1 MVAFMKGSGM
11 PPRKFNAAAAW
22 LVLIGCLFALL
33 YYGYQRLQIRV
44 ETGDSLPEY
53 STYRADP
60 KGLKAFYESLR
71 ETENITVSRRL
82 QPSRVL
88 PSGEN
93 QVLIFAGVSPYGM
106 LVSEEDSELLDH
118 WLATGGRL
126 IIAFRPEKILESA
139 TENPESGNRPQKDTT
154 FTNPWGDL
162 IRRWGAHLTSIKD
175 AQPGRAE
182 SILFP
187 AGSRWF
193 GQNVFDKLTPEWKSI
208 AVLGGKNVIV
218 ERAVGPG
225 SIALLADTYP
235 LSNEALATDRQTD
248 FLIWL
253 IKDRTG
259 GVFDEI
265 HLGLAE
271 HPGIMA
277 LARRYGLQGTLI
289 SIVAVLLLF
298 IWRCQYSLLPRR
310 RSDKQEFAVSGS
322 GSEQTFLN
330 LLQRSIPEKDLLRT
344 CIKTW
349 LKTAKPTAAQ
359 LATVEKFRP
368 DADQPNRTVD
378 RYNQLT
384 TLLSEK
390 L

>member
-1 MVAFMKGSGM
+1 M
-11 PPRKFNAAAAW
+11 PPPKFNATAAW
-22 LVLIGCLFALL
+22 FILIGCLFALL
-33 YYGYQRLQIRV
+33 FYGYQMLQIRV

-60 KGLKAFYESLR
+60 KGLKVFYESVR
-71 ETENITVSRRL
+71 ETDNITVSRRL
-82 QPSRVL
+82 QPSRIL

-139 TENPESGNRPQKDTT
+139 TENPESGSHPQKDTT
-154 FTNPWGDL
+154 SSIPWGDL
-162 IRRWGAHLTSIKD
+162 IRRWGAQLTAIKE
-175 AQPGRAE
+175 AQPGTAE

-187 AGSRWF
+187 AASRWF

-208 AVLGGKNVIV
+208 AEQGGKNVIV

-225 SIALLADTYP
+225 SIALLSDTYP
-235 LSNEALATDRQTD
+235 LSNEALAADRQTD

-253 IKDRTG
+253 INDRAG
-259 GVFDEI
+259 VVFDEI

-271 HPGIMA
+271 HPGIMT
-277 LARRYGLQGTLI
+277 LARRYGLQGSLV

-310 RSDKQEFAVSGS
+310 KSDIQEFSVSGS
-322 GSEQTFLN
+322 SSEQTFLN

-344 CIKTW
+344 CIATW
-349 LKTAKPTAAQ
+349 LKTAKPTAAH
-359 LATVEKFRP
+359 LAIAEKFRLDESAP
-368 DADQPNRTVD
+368 ERAVD
-378 RYNQLT
+378 GYNHLT
-384 TLLSEK
+384 ALLNEK

>member
-1 MVAFMKGSGM
+1 M
-11 PPRKFNAAAAW
+11 PPRKFNATAAW
-22 LVLIGCLFALL
+22 FILIGCLFALL
-33 YYGYQRLQIRV
+33 FYGYQMLQIRI

-60 KGLKAFYESLR
+60 KGLKAFYESVR
-71 ETENITVSRRL
+71 ETDNITVSRRL
-82 QPSRVL
+82 QPSRIL
-88 PSGEN
+88 PSGKN
-93 QVLIFAGVSPYGM
+93 QVLIFAGVSPSGM

-139 TENPESGNRPQKDTT
+139 IENPERGSHPQKDIASSI
-154 FTNPWGDL
+154 PWGDL
-162 IRRWGAHLTSIKD
+162 IRRWGAHLTSIKE
-175 AQPGRAE
+175 AQPGKAE

-187 AGSRWF
+187 AASRWF

-208 AVLGGKNVIV
+208 AVQGGKNVIV
-218 ERAVGPG
+218 ERAIGPG
-225 SIALLADTYP
+225 SIALLSDTYP
-235 LSNEALATDRQTD
+235 LSNEALAADRQTD

-253 IKDRTG
+253 INDRAG
-259 GVFDEI
+259 VVFDEI

-271 HPGIMA
+271 HPGIMT
-277 LARRYGLQGTLI
+277 LARRYGLQGSLI

-310 RSDKQEFAVSGS
+310 KSDIREFPVFGS
-322 GSEQTFLN
+322 SSEQTFLN
-330 LLQRSIPEKDLLRT
+330 LLQRSIPEKDLLQT
-344 CIKTW
+344 CITTW

-359 LATVEKFRP
+359 LAIAEKFRLDESEP
-368 DADQPNRTVD
+368 KRTVD
-378 RYNQLT
+378 GYNQLT
-384 TLLSEK
+384 TLLNEK